1 MRSEIAR
8 EDPWGRELETRTDW
22 WEELA
27 APELDELHHALER
40 PGRES
45 LRLCARLEHVAERLE
60 SGPGV
65 ALLRGLPVDSWSS
78 PRAEAALSLLGGSLG
93 TAVSQS
99 ATGERIFHV
108 RDEGHAPDDP
118 RFRGPSSNH
127 RLRFHTDRCDV
138 IGFLCLRPALEGGES
153 HVVSSPRIHEELA
166 RRRPDLLE
174 ECYGEFPYLRHVVD
188 RGNALPYVMLPVFSF
203 AGGRFAGHLLRVLID
218 RADLSEEAP
227 SLGDAQREA
236 LELIDEIADERELQL
251 RLRLEAGDLLLLN
264 NWTTFHRRTG
274 FLDAESQQERRH
286 LLRIWLSMPNSRP
299 VVEAFRDHLG
309 ACEAGAVRGGMR
321 EAR

>member
-1 MRSEIAR
+1 MRAEIAL

-22 WEELA
+22 CEELA
-27 APELDELHHALER
+27 TPELDELHDALQR
-40 PGRES
+40 TGREP
-45 LRLCARLEHVAERLE
+45 LRLRARLEHVAERLE
-60 SGPGV
+60 RGPGV
-65 ALLRGLPVDSWSS
+65 VLLRGLPVGSWSL
-78 PRAEAALSLLGGSLG
+78 PRAEAVFSLLGRFLG

-99 ATGERIFHV
+99 AAGERIFHV
-108 RDEGHAPDDP
+108 RDEGHAPGDP
-118 RFRGPSSNH
+118 RFRGPSSNR

-138 IGFLCLRPALEGGES
+138 IGFLCIRPALEGGES

-188 RGNALPYVMLPVFSF
+188 RGNSLPYVMLPVFSF
-203 AGGRFAGHLLRVLID
+203 ADGRFAGHLLRVLID

-227 SLGDAQREA
+227 SLSERQREA
-236 LELIDEIADERELQL
+236 LEMIDEIADERELQL

-274 FLDAESQQERRH
+274 FVDAESESECRH

-309 ACEAGAVRGGMR
+309 ATEAGAVRGGMR